1 MRKRGIRLDICL
13 CKTSFDEFSICSDEN
28 SRSVTGIE
36 TAPKE
41 KLKTKKKS
49 LEPSTSNYKK
59 HHNQQIDIF
68 SQLHNSKYLQYVLEK
83 FISSDLKKR
92 LKEIMLF
99 PNLCCKR
106 HPSWR
111 GWSKAGIRYQS
122 VQDAKQAKNFYN
134 SSICISMTNSC

>member
-1 MRKRGIRLDICL
+1 M
-13 CKTSFDEFSICSDEN
+13 
-28 SRSVTGIE
+28 SVTGIE

-99 PNLCCKR
+99 PNLCCKK

-111 GWSKAGIRYQS
+111 GWSKAGIRYQF